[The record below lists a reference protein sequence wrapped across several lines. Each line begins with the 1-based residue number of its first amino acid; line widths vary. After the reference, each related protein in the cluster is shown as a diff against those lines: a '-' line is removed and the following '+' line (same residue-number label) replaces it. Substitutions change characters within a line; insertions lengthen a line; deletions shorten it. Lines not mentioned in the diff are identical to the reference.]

1 MTSKECK
8 VWAWLWFG
16 CLILQIIGLFFSKP
30 IEHFQF
36 TIILLNLVILSD
48 KLEMKNMAEKIENRG
63 WH

>member
-1 MTSKECK
+1 MRSKECK

-16 CLILQIIGLFFSKP
+16 CLIIQIIGLFFSKP

-48 KLEMKNMAEKIENRG
+48 QLKMKIMAEKIENRG

>member
-16 CLILQIIGLFFSKP
+16 CLIIHIIGLFFSKP

-48 KLEMKNMAEKIENRG
+48 KLEMKIMAEKIENRG

>member
-1 MTSKECK
+1 MKSKEYR

-16 CLILQIIGLFFSKP
+16 CLIIQIVGLFFSEP

-48 KLEMKNMAEKIENRG
+48 KLEMKNMTEKIENRE

>member
-16 CLILQIIGLFFSKP
+16 CLIIQIIGLFFSKP
-30 IEHFQF
+30 IEPFQF
-36 TIILLNLVILSD
+36 TVILLNLVILSD
-48 KLEMKNMAEKIENRG
+48 KTEMKIMAEKIENRG

>member
-1 MTSKECK
+1 MKSKEYK

-16 CLILQIIGLFFSKP
+16 CLIIQIIGLFFSEP

-48 KLEMKNMAEKIENRG
+48 KLEMKNMTEKIENF
-63 WH
+63 